1 MRHKTLKSTTALVV
15 AMSMTTPALAQDVQ
29 PFPCVIGNGQ
39 TVEDATALA
48 QVLTDSLALPAIVPE
63 APADPAVQACSTEA
77 VNAAAAEGG
86 DALAAILATAGPDQI
101 AALLPDVDMT
111 ATGEIAVG
119 EAPSA
124 TDQPAADQAA
134 AEGDADAQAA
144 SDQAAADAAAAEQA
158 AADQAAA
165 DAAAAEQAAADQA
178 AADAAA
184 AEQAAADQAAA
195 DAAAAEQAAADQAA
209 ADAAAA
215 EQAAAD
221 QAAADAAAAEQAA
234 ADQAAADADAAIAAQ
249 AETPAADPTVTAETD
264 AQAAPAA
271 DSEEP
276 VSTIEQDTTA
286 ESSTPPA
293 TAEPTP
299 EELAA
304 RVAEREAARQ
314 ASAAAAAAASTDAT
328 AMANDPEVV
337 TEEVTESDV
346 RTADEDFDTAVD
358 AAPETTA
365 DAAVDT
371 TATASADNGGLSN
384 FEKALVLGLGALTVG
399 AILNNGDEV
408 VSNSGDRV
416 VVQRDGELRVLK
428 NDDVLLRQPGA
439 QVATRTFE
447 DGSTLTTVTRQDG
460 SVVTTIRASDGT
472 VLRRTLTTVDGTQ
485 VALIDDLDTTAE
497 PVEIASLPPVPREV
511 TVDTV
516 ALTDQAAL
524 EAALTANLL
533 ANTGRTYSLEQVRE
547 IRQVRALAPQVELAT
562 ITFET
567 GSAAIQPSQA
577 EQLAALGGAIR
588 QIVANDPSAVFLVE
602 GHTDAVGDAGYNL
615 ALSDRRA
622 ETVALALAQ
631 YFQVPP
637 ENLVTQGYGER
648 FLKIDT
654 QTSERANRRAAVR
667 NITDLLQNS

>member
-15 AMSMTTPALAQDVQ
+15 AMSITTPALAQDAQ

-39 TVEDATALA
+39 MAEDATALA
-48 QVLTDSLALPAIVPE
+48 QALTESLAVPATVPD
-63 APADPAVQACSTEA
+63 APADPAMQACSTAA
-77 VNAAAAEGG
+77 VTQAAAIGG
-86 DALAAILATAGPDQI
+86 DALAALLATAGPDQI
-101 AALLPDVDMT
+101 AALLPDADVT
-111 ATGEIAVG
+111 AGGEVAADA
-119 EAPSA
+119 APVA
-124 TDQPAADQAA
+124 TDPAADADAADQAA
-134 AEGDADAQAA
+134 AD
-144 SDQAAADAAAAEQA
+144 SA

-195 DAAAAEQAAADQAA
+195 DTAAAEQAAADQAA

-221 QAAADAAAAEQAA
+221 QAAADAAADQQATTTDPVTT
-234 ADQAAADADAAIAAQ
+234 DQSAADAAIAAQ
-249 AETPAADPTVTAETD
+249 TEAPAADTTATAETD
-264 AQAAPAA
+264 AQAAPA
-271 DSEEP
+271 SEEA
-276 VSTIEQDTTA
+276 VSTIAQDTTA
-286 ESSTPPA
+286 ESSNPPA
-293 TAEPTP
+293 AAEPTP

-314 ASAAAAAAASTDAT
+314 ASAAAAAAASTDPAE
-328 AMANDPEVV
+328 MANDPQVV
-337 TEEVTESDV
+337 TEDVTESDV
-346 RTADEDFDTAVD
+346 RTADEDFDTAVNATPD
-358 AAPETTA
+358 AEAQATA
-365 DAAVDT
+365 DAT
-371 TATASADNGGLSN
+371 TTASADNGGLSN

-460 SVVTTIRASDGT
+460 SIVTTIRANDGT

-485 VALIDDLDTTAE
+485 IALIDDLDVTAA
-497 PVEIASLPPVPREV
+497 PVDVATLPPVPREV
-511 TVDTV
+511 PADSV

-547 IRQVRALAPQVELAT
+547 IRQVRALAPQVQLAT

-622 ETVALALAQ
+622 ETVALALSQ

-654 QTSERANRRAAVR
+654 QAGERENRRAAVR
-667 NITDLLQNS
+667 NITNLLQNS